1 MSTEPERTVSFVDA
15 ASPRVAPPAAQTLRD
30 SVDTTFGELIESVAA
45 SDRMLASV
53 SAWRAQLID
62 QARQWSEL
70 QSQALS
76 QAQSTGQGSKRAGG
90 WDAATIAH
98 RELVSELACALR
110 IPERS
115 ADYLVTT
122 SQVLVH
128 QLPGTLRSLGD
139 GELSYRHAQSLVDH
153 AKSLPAESLE
163 EFETVVLPFAK
174 THTVAKL
181 DRKAL
186 QVRERMHPES
196 IEKRKQA
203 AVEERAVHIETVRD
217 GMAWLNAY
225 LPAEQALGID
235 DRLAQLAGILKTEG
249 EERTLAQLRADIFCD
264 LLVDG
269 EISISDGP
277 RDNAT
282 QGTTGL
288 GRGVRARVL
297 VTVPVMT
304 LLGHGNGHVNEP
316 AKLEGYGPIDTETA
330 RRLSAH
336 APSFTRL
343 LTHPE
348 TGAVLSV
355 GQDKYVVPKDLRTW
369 LRVRDETCR
378 FPGCCRRAGGCEVDH
393 TVDWQYNGETRHDN
407 LAHLCSSHHHLKH
420 QTKWQVT
427 NSRDGTL
434 TWTSPA
440 GRKYTTSPAVEV
452 RAPG

>member
-1 MSTEPERTVSFVDA
+1 MSTERERTVSFVDA
-15 ASPRVAPPAAQTLRD
+15 EAAPAADVLAARALRD
-30 SVDTTFGELIESVAA
+30 SMDATFDELIESIVA

-62 QARQWSEL
+62 DARQWSEL
-70 QSQALS
+70 SARATS
-76 QAQSTGQGSKRAGG
+76 SKSVGG
-90 WDAATIAH
+90 WDAATTAH

-110 IPERS
+110 LPERS
-115 ADYLVTT
+115 ADYLVAT
-122 SQVLVH
+122 SQALVN
-128 QLPGTLRSLGD
+128 QLPGTLRALGE

-153 AKSLPAESLE
+153 TKTLPAEALGQFE
-163 EFETVVLPFAK
+163 EVVLPFAK
-174 THTVAKL
+174 TLTVAKL

-186 QVRERMHPES
+186 RIRESMHPES
-196 IEKRKQA
+196 IEKRKQT
-203 AVEERAVHIETVRD
+203 AVEDRAVYVEPTQD

-225 LPAEQALGID
+225 LPADQALGID
-235 DRLAQLAGILKTEG
+235 DRLTQLAGLLKTEG
-249 EERTLAQLRADIFCD
+249 EQRTIAQLRADIFCD

-269 EISISDGP
+269 EIPTSNVSVGGS
-277 RDNAT
+277 A
-282 QGTTGL
+282 GL

-304 LLGHGNGHVNEP
+304 LLGHEILPGTGTGHESGP
-316 AKLEGYGPIDTETA
+316 AKLEGYGPIDAETA

-378 FPGCCRRAGGCEVDH
+378 FPGCSRRAGGCEVDH

-407 LAHLCSSHHHLKH
+407 LAHLCPSHHHLKH
-420 QTKWQVT
+420 QTRWRVA

-434 TWTSPA
+434 TWTSPS
-440 GRKYTTSPAVEV
+440 GRIYTTAPAVEV

>member
-1 MSTEPERTVSFVDA
+1 MSTEPERRVSFVDA
-15 ASPRVAPPAAQTLRD
+15 AAANAAARRD
-30 SVDTTFGELIESVAA
+30 SLEHTFGELIESIAA

-53 SAWRAQLID
+53 AAWRARLID
-62 QARQWSEL
+62 DARQWSEI
-70 QSQALS
+70 QS
-76 QAQSTGQGSKRAGG
+76 QAQSQASGSTRVGG
-90 WDAATIAH
+90 WDAETVAH

-115 ADYLVTT
+115 ADYLVAT
-122 SQVLVH
+122 SQALVN
-128 QLPGTLRSLGD
+128 QLPGTLRALGD

-153 AKSLPAESLE
+153 AKSLPVEALE
-163 EFETVVLPFAK
+163 EFEAAVLPSAK
-174 THTVAKL
+174 TLTVAKL

-186 QVRERMHPES
+186 RIRERMHPES

-203 AVEERAVHIETVRD
+203 AVEDRAVHIEPTRD

-225 LPAEQALGID
+225 LPAEQAIGID

-249 EERTLAQLRADIFCD
+249 EERTLAQLRADILCD

-269 EISISDGP
+269 EIPTSDVSL
-277 RDNAT
+277 A
-282 QGTTGL
+282 
-288 GRGVRARVL
+288 RGVRPRVL

-304 LLGHGNGHVNEP
+304 LLGHENEP
-316 AKLEGYGPIDTETA
+316 AQLEGYGPIDAETA

-378 FPGCCRRAGGCEVDH
+378 FPGCSRRAGGCEVDH
-393 TVDWQYNGETRHDN
+393 TVDWQYEGETRHDN
-407 LAHLCSSHHHLKH
+407 LAHLCPSHHHLKH

-440 GRKYTTSPAVEV
+440 GREYTTSPAVQV
-452 RAPG
+452 RAPD